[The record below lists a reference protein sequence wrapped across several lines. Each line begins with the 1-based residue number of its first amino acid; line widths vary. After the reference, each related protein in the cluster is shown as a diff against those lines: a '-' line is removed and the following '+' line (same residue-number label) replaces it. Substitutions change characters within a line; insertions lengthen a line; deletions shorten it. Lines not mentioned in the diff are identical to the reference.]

1 VAEFNKQVRFFP
13 TNLTAKFLLG
23 MQPRESFKAT
33 TPGAEKAP
41 EVQF

>member
-1 VAEFNKQVRFFP
+1 VRFFP

-23 MQPRESFKAT
+23 LTARETFSAT

-41 EVQF
+41 EVKF